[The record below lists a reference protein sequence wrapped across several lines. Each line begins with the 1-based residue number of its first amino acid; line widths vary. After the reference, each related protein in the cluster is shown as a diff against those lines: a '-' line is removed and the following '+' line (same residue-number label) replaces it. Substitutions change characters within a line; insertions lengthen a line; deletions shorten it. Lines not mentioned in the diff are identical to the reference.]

1 MHAAIAASSISPYMC
16 STSGPMWTTPVCGEG
31 MLRSTRGMLKEDL
44 EGELLSAT
52 APQEVARQMEID
64 VGPSGDRGRGPP
76 IEAGALQFLG
86 TPALDHRALV
96 DRNLEFCRSH
106 FDHSPLE

>member
-1 MHAAIAASSISPYMC
+1 
-16 STSGPMWTTPVCGEG
+16 
-31 MLRSTRGMLKEDL
+31 MLKEDL

-64 VGPSGDRGRGPP
+64 VGPSGDRGRGPR
-76 IEAGALQFLG
+76 IEAGPLQFLG

-96 DRNLEFCRSH
+96 YRNLEFCRSH
-106 FDHSPLE
+106 FDHSPLGSSSPFRRLRMPPGRGISKSLRRING